1 MSITEEQLK
10 ELAQQLSKPTG
21 EQGINV
27 ANMMHDSNIGM
38 TKKTIAALNITNGDL
53 ILELGH
59 GNCKHLPEILSKA
72 ENTSYYGLE
81 ISELMHKQAAENNS
95 ADTKGNKA
103 SFHLYDGNK
112 IPFEDNTFHKILTVN
127 TIYFWEDSEAF
138 IKEIHRVLKPE
149 GRFAIGFA
157 DKDFMESLPFTA
169 YGFDLY
175 SKEMIYSL
183 AELAGFHVID
193 ISAFTEKIR
202 SKAGDEVE
210 RLFYVAVAQ
219 K

>member
-1 MSITEEQLK
+1 MSQDNDFLQK
-10 ELAQQLSKPTG
+10 LAAQLSCPQN
-21 EQGINV
+21 EAGIEV
-27 ANMMHDSNIGM
+27 ANMMHNSNIGM
-38 TKKTIAALNITNGDL
+38 TQKTIAALNLTKGDM

-59 GNCKHLPEILSKA
+59 GNCKHLPEILNKA

-81 ISELMHKQAAENNS
+81 ISELMQQQATENNGTAMQS
-95 ADTKGNKA
+95 NRA
-103 SFHLYDGNK
+103 SFHLYDGNI
-112 IPFEDNTFHKILTVN
+112 IPFSNNTFHKILTVN
-127 TIYFWEDSEAF
+127 TIYFWEDAEAF
-138 IKEIHRVLKPE
+138 IKEIYRVLKPG

-175 SKEMIYSL
+175 SKERIYTL
-183 AELAGFHVID
+183 ADVAGFHVIE
-193 ISAFTEKIR
+193 ISAFTEKIK

>member
-1 MSITEEQLK
+1 MAYTEEQLK
-10 ELAQQLSKPTG
+10 ELAKQLSKPSG
-21 EQGINV
+21 EYGIDM

-38 TKKTIAALNITNGDL
+38 TQKTITALNISNGDL

-59 GNCKHLPEILSKA
+59 GNCKHLPEILNKA

-81 ISELMHKQAAENNS
+81 ISELMQKQAAENNS
-95 ADTKGNKA
+95 AATQGNKA
-103 SFHLYDGNK
+103 SFHLYDGKK
-112 IPFEDNTFHKILTVN
+112 IPFSDNTFHKILTVN
-127 TIYFWEDSEAF
+127 TIYFWEDAEAF
-138 IKEIHRVLKPE
+138 IKEIYRVLKPE
-149 GRFAIGFA
+149 GYFAIGFA

-183 AELAGFHVID
+183 AEVAGFHVID
-193 ISAFTEKIR
+193 ISAFTEKIK

>member
-1 MSITEEQLK
+1 MKQDNDFLQK
-10 ELAQQLSKPTG
+10 LAAQLSCPQNN
-21 EQGINV
+21 EGIDV

-38 TKKTIAALNITNGDL
+38 TKKTIAALNITKGDL
-53 ILELGH
+53 ILEIGH
-59 GNCKHLPEILSKA
+59 GNCKHLSEILSEA

-81 ISELMHKQAAENNS
+81 ISELMQKQAAENNIT
-95 ADTKGNKA
+95 ATQGNQA

-112 IPFEDNTFHKILTVN
+112 IPFSNNTFHKILTVN
-127 TIYFWEDSEAF
+127 TIYFWEDAEAF
-138 IKEIHRVLKPE
+138 IKEIYRVLKPG

-175 SKEMIYSL
+175 SKERAYAL
-183 AELAGFHVID
+183 AEIAGFNVID
-193 ISAFTEKIR
+193 ISSYTEKIR

-210 RLFYVAVAQ
+210 RLFYVAVA
-219 K
+219 KK

>member
-1 MSITEEQLK
+1 MSHDNEHLK
-10 ELAQQLSKPTG
+10 KLAIQLSCPQN
-21 EQGINV
+21 EEGIEV

-38 TKKTIAALNITNGDL
+38 TRKTIAALNITKGDL

-59 GNCKHLPEILSKA
+59 GNCKHLPEIINQA

-81 ISELMHKQAAENNS
+81 ISELMKKQAAENNI
-95 ADTKGNKA
+95 AAMQGNRA
-103 SFHLYDGNK
+103 SFHLYNGNT
-112 IPFEDNTFHKILTVN
+112 IPFSANTFDKILTVN
-127 TIYFWEDSEAF
+127 TIYFWENPEAL
-138 IKEIHRVLKPE
+138 IQEIYRVLKPE

-175 SKEMIYSL
+175 SKERIYSL
-183 AELAGFHVID
+183 AERTNFNIVD
-193 ISAFTEKIR
+193 INSFTEKIK

-210 RLFYVAVAQ
+210 RLFYVAVAE